1 MESLAERNKT
11 VLVAV
16 IREYI
21 KTAKAISSR
30 HLLSTCSFSLSSAT
44 LRNTMASLE
53 AGGYLT
59 HPHTSA
65 GRVPTAKGYRFYVN
79 ALSNKLSLGLVQRR
93 YIIDF
98 FSAPANADELLKRTS
113 AFIAQITP
121 YLGVVSRYHYRKL
134 GLKHIDL
141 VALENGKLLLVLI
154 TEGGEVF
161 RERISVSKFDFN
173 LQRLEML
180 LNKHLAGLELGE
192 ICTKC
197 KYLSALGSFG
207 SLFDEVSEKLIE
219 MLESS
224 QSVLYYDGLA
234 NLLNF
239 PEFGRL
245 KLLSSILAALKD
257 SHEIHSKFSADA
269 DKDFNVAIGEELNDS
284 DLKEVSLVAAPYY
297 LNEVPAG
304 SVAIM
309 GPMRMDYEQMIATTE
324 CVAGNL
330 TKAITK

>member
-1 MESLAERNKT
+1 MDGLAKRNEM
-11 VLVAV
+11 VLMAV

-21 KTAKAISSR
+21 KTAKAVSSKY
-30 HLLSTCSFSLSSAT
+30 LLNAGNFSLSSAT
-44 LRNTMASLE
+44 LRNVMAGLE
-53 AGGYLT
+53 ADGYLT

-98 FSAPANADELLKRTS
+98 FSAPAHADELLKRTS

-121 YLGVVSRYHYRKL
+121 YLGVVTRYHHRKL

-141 VALENGKLLLVLI
+141 IALENGQLLLLLI
-154 TEGGEVF
+154 TKGGEVF
-161 RERISVSKFDFN
+161 KERVSVSKYDFD
-173 LQRLEML
+173 LQSLEML
-180 LNKHLAGLELGE
+180 LNKHLAGLELSE
-192 ICTKC
+192 ITNKC
-197 KYLSALGSFG
+197 KHLSALGSFG

-219 MLESS
+219 LLESS

-257 SHEIHSKFSADA
+257 SHEILSQFAADQ

-284 DLKEVSLVAAPYY
+284 ELKEVSLVAAPYY

-309 GPMRMDYEQMIATTE
+309 GPMRMDYERVIATTE